1 MGITFT
7 ETQRQVIEKRG
18 CNLLV
23 SAAAGSGKTAV
34 LVERIVEMVCGGENP
49 VDIDRLLVV
58 TFTNAAAAQMR
69 ERVSRALNDRLA
81 RDPANE
87 HLQRQTTLLYNAQIT
102 TIDSFCLFVLRNQFH
117 TIGLDPGF
125 RIAEEGELRLL
136 RADVLAAVIE
146 EAYGKEDPA
155 FLHCMEY
162 FSVGSRDE
170 AVEKE
175 VLKLYDFAMSM
186 PFPEEWLTGRKED
199 YRLPAAEE
207 LGRYQETAALDETEE
222 REGAVCDPLG
232 LPWAALFMEHVRF
245 VLKGCADRLEEALRL
260 CGEPDGPYFYGELL
274 EKERELIERLLRLC
288 GGAEKGDGTGG
299 ETADTGSAAGGGTTD
314 AERAA
319 GGGTADAARAA
330 GTDYDGLCGAF
341 AAVVFGRLPS
351 KRDATVQTAK
361 REAAKALRDSVKEA
375 VSDLRTQFF
384 TGSAGQVCR
393 QMESCQAAVSSL
405 VDLTLAFKAAFDEA
419 KREKNILDFDDIEH
433 FALQALLRREG
444 DGYAPT
450 ETALAY
456 RSRFHEILIDE
467 YQDSN
472 MVQEYLLSC
481 ISGESEGRYN
491 RFMVGDVKQSIYK
504 FRLARPELFLEKQE
518 AYGGAEEN
526 TQRIDLHQN
535 FRSRREVIDSVNAVF
550 ARIMGKEMG
559 GIVYDEKAAL
569 HPGAVYPQREGDFSE
584 DVSNITQL
592 LLFQE
597 EKPAAE
603 AFAKG
608 EPEKQAAFAR
618 QAAGPGAA
626 SGRQAAE
633 DGKAQAALSVK
644 EQEAYGVAAQI
655 KTLLR
660 EFQVTDKETGAL
672 RRASYRDMVILL
684 RTLSGWDEVFK
695 RVLEEEGIPVH
706 VTSRTGYFAAA
717 EVQELLHFLRI
728 LDNPLQDIPLYGV
741 LHTYLGGF
749 SEEEIAL
756 VRAACPKKKYLYDAL
771 TACAGGEMTGG
782 VSGNQPDTDRAETGQ
797 TAMGQAYTEQAAIEQ
812 TDAGQTVIG
821 QAYTEQTAIE
831 QTDAGQTA
839 TEQAVNRQDALVGKD
854 LQDKITG
861 FLDKITEYRE
871 MSVYLPVH
879 ELLQII
885 LRETGYLHYVA
896 ARPEGGRR
904 RANVEMLLV
913 KAADYEKTSYFGLYH
928 FLRYMEQL
936 EKYEVDYGEAAMQD
950 ENADVVRIMSI
961 HKSKGLEFPVCFVSG
976 LAAGFRKKEG
986 SGILAVDVDAGIG
999 VDYVDP
1005 ERRVKGKNLRKNAI
1019 ALKLRRDSLA
1029 EELRILYVA
1038 MTRAEE
1044 KLILTGVVKNP
1055 EKTAA
1060 ALLPLRRRK
1069 HTLLSYDVLLG
1080 QDSFLSLLLSALSG
1094 SRCLDGFYEACGM
1107 ESAPDAPEYATDMAF
1122 AVKLTGWDHVVEK
1135 KIEETVLGIEAKK
1148 KLLFADFAEAVN
1160 ENLMTELS
1168 RRFSYAYP
1176 HGNLRDLYTKTTVSE
1191 LKMAGMQE
1199 TDEAAARL
1207 FEEKPAVP
1215 YLPKFLRA
1223 DESVSGSMRGS
1234 AFHKVMELF
1243 DFCELTDEVSANRQT
1258 TEALLKEQMARMLQ
1272 TGRLSE
1278 GYYEAVSVPKL
1289 VDFLTGRA
1297 ASRMARAARAG
1308 KLFKEQP
1315 FVMGIPASRLGS
1327 GFPAEETVLIQ
1338 GIIDVFFEEED
1349 GLVVLDYKTDAV
1361 SAAAELVK
1369 RYQVQL
1375 TYYSEALAQI
1385 YGYEA
1390 GEGGKTVKER
1400 LIYSFKLG
1408 EEISL

>member
-1 MGITFT
+1 MKITFT
-7 ETQRQVIEKRG
+7 ETQRQVIEIRD

-23 SAAAGSGKTAV
+23 AAAAGSGKTAV
-34 LVERIVEMVCGGENP
+34 LVERIVEMVCDGENP

-81 RDPANE
+81 LDPGNE

-125 RIAEEGELRLL
+125 RIAEEGELKLL
-136 RADVLAAVIE
+136 RADVLADVIE
-146 EAYGKEDPA
+146 DAYAKEDPA

-162 FSVGSRDE
+162 FSVGSRDD

-175 VLKLYDFAMSM
+175 ALKLYDFAMSM
-186 PFPEEWLTGRKED
+186 PFPEEWLAERKED
-199 YRLPAAEE
+199 YRLDVPGEP
-207 LGRYQETAALDETEE
+207 GHVRRTAAFEEADEG
-222 REGAVCDPLG
+222 RDEGFCDPLR
-232 LPWAALFMEHVRF
+232 LPWAALFMDHVRF
-245 VLKGCADRLEEALRL
+245 VLKGCADRLEEAVRL
-260 CGEPDGPYFYGELL
+260 CEEPDGPYFYGELL
-274 EKERELIERLLRLC
+274 ETEREMMERLLRLC
-288 GGAEKGDGTGG
+288 GGMEKD
-299 ETADTGSAAGGGTTD
+299 AGSVNAA
-314 AERAA
+314 
-319 GGGTADAARAA
+319 
-330 GTDYDGLCGAF
+330 DYDSLCAAF

-351 KRDATVQTAK
+351 KRDASVQTAK

-375 VSDLRTQFF
+375 VSELRAQFF
-384 TGSAGQVCR
+384 GGSAGQVCR
-393 QMESCQAAVSSL
+393 QMEACQAALAAL
-405 VDLTLAFKAAFDEA
+405 VDLTLAFKEAFDRA

-433 FALQALLRREG
+433 FALQTLLRREG
-444 DGYAPT
+444 DSYVPT

-456 RSRFHEILIDE
+456 RSRFHEIMIDE

-472 MVQEYLLSC
+472 LVQEYLLSC

-518 AYGGAEEN
+518 VYGSGAEN
-526 TQRIDLHQN
+526 ARRIDLHQN

-550 ARIMGKEMG
+550 ARIMGKELG
-559 GIVYDEKAAL
+559 GIAYDEKAAL
-569 HPGAVYPQREGDFSE
+569 HPGASYPGQAEGLSE
-584 DVSNITQL
+584 ETSNVTELI
-592 LLFQE
+592 LFQE
-597 EKPAAE
+597 EKKEAE
-603 AFAKG
+603 ASA
-608 EPEKQAAFAR
+608 
-618 QAAGPGAA
+618 
-626 SGRQAAE
+626 
-633 DGKAQAALSVK
+633 K
-644 EQEAYGVAAQI
+644 EQEAYGVAARI
-655 KTLLR
+655 KELLR
-660 EFQVTDKETGAL
+660 DFRVTDRETGML
-672 RRASYRDMVILL
+672 RKASFRDIVILL

-706 VTSRTGYFAAA
+706 VTSRTGYFAAS

-749 SEEEIAL
+749 SEDEIAL
-756 VRAACPKKKYLYDAL
+756 VRAACPKKRYLYDAL
-771 TACAGGEMTGG
+771 TACAGRKMTKEVNEMT
-782 VSGNQPDTDRAETGQ
+782 PDTDQAESADRAGGEAQAESADRAGGEAQAESAGRAGGETQADCGQ
-797 TAMGQAYTEQAAIEQ
+797 QGISEVLQVKIRKFLEKIAA
-812 TDAGQTVIG
+812 
-821 QAYTEQTAIE
+821 
-831 QTDAGQTA
+831 
-839 TEQAVNRQDALVGKD
+839 
-854 LQDKITG
+854 
-861 FLDKITEYRE
+861 YRE
-871 MSVYLPVH
+871 MSVYLSVH

-885 LRETGYLHYVA
+885 LRDTGYAHYVA

-1005 ERRVKGKNLRKNAI
+1005 QRRVKGKNLRKSAV
-1019 ALKLRRDSLA
+1019 ALKLKRDSLA

-1044 KLILTGVVKNP
+1044 KLILTGIVKNP

-1060 ALLPLRRRK
+1060 SLLPLRRRRRS
-1069 HTLLSYDVLLG
+1069 LLSYDVLLG
-1080 QDSFLSLLLSALSG
+1080 QDSYMTLLLAALSG
-1094 SRCLDGFYEACGM
+1094 NQCLDGFYEACGLTP
-1107 ESAPDAPEYATDMAF
+1107 EPAAPDYHSDMAF
-1122 AVKLTGWDHVVEK
+1122 AVKLTGWDHVVEE
-1135 KIEETVLGIEAKK
+1135 KIVETVLGMEAKRR
-1148 KLLFADFAEAVN
+1148 LLLADSAKEADEV
-1160 ENLMTELS
+1160 LMTELS
-1168 RRFSYAYP
+1168 RRFSYEYP

-1191 LKMAGMQE
+1191 LKMAGMRE
-1199 TDEAAARL
+1199 TDEAAAEL
-1207 FEEKPAVP
+1207 FQEKPVVP
-1215 YLPKFLRA
+1215 YVPRFLRS
-1223 DESVSGSMRGS
+1223 DENVSGSMRGS

-1243 DFCELTDEVSANRQT
+1243 DFQKLTYEVNNDRQAA
-1258 TEALLKEQMARMLQ
+1258 EALLMEQIAWMRQ
-1272 TGRLSE
+1272 TGRLAQ
-1278 GYYEAVSVPKL
+1278 GFYEAVSVPKL
-1289 VDFLTGRA
+1289 VDFLTGKA
-1297 ASRMARAARAG
+1297 AFRMGEAARAG
-1308 KLFKEQP
+1308 KLYKEQP
-1315 FVMGIPASRLGS
+1315 FVMGIPTSRLGD

-1349 GLVVLDYKTDAV
+1349 GFVVLDYKTDAV

-1375 TYYSEALAQI
+1375 SYYSEALDQI
-1385 YGYEA
+1385 FGYEA
-1390 GEGGKTVKER
+1390 GADKKPVKER
-1400 LIYSFKLG
+1400 IIYSFKLG
-1408 EEISL
+1408 EEIWL

>member
-1 MGITFT
+1 M
-7 ETQRQVIEKRG
+7 IEKRG

-34 LVERIVEMVCGGENP
+34 LVERIVEMVCDGENP

-81 RDPANE
+81 MDPANE

-125 RIAEEGELRLL
+125 RIAEEGELKLL
-136 RADVLAAVIE
+136 RSDVLAAVIE
-146 EAYGKEDPA
+146 DAYGKEDPA

-186 PFPEEWLTGRKED
+186 PFPEQWLAKRKGD
-199 YRLPAAEE
+199 YRL
-207 LGRYQETAALDETEE
+207 D
-222 REGAVCDPLG
+222 GAGESEQDAFCDPLT
-232 LPWAALFMEHVRF
+232 LPWAALFMEHTRL
-245 VLKGCADRLEEALRL
+245 VLKGCAEKLETAIRL
-260 CGEPDGPYFYGELL
+260 CEEPDGPYFYGELL
-274 EKERELIERLLRLC
+274 EKEREMAERLLRLC
-288 GGAEKGDGTGG
+288 CGMCDAVER
-299 ETADTGSAAGGGTTD
+299 ETD
-314 AERAA
+314 AVPDGSENR
-319 GGGTADAARAA
+319 T
-330 GTDYDGLCGAF
+330 TDYDVLCAAFGA
-341 AAVVFGRLPS
+341 AAFDRLPS
-351 KRDATVQTAK
+351 KRDTSVSPAK
-361 REAAKALRDSVKEA
+361 REAAKNLRDSVKEEIFE
-375 VSDLRTQFF
+375 LRTQFF
-384 TGSAGQVCR
+384 GGSAEQVCR
-393 QMESCQAAVSSL
+393 QMAECQTAVAAL
-405 VDLTLAFKAAFDEA
+405 VDLTLAFKEAFDAA
-419 KREKNILDFDDIEH
+419 KRDKNILDFDDIEH
-433 FALQALLRREG
+433 FALQVLLRREG
-444 DGYAPT
+444 DGYVPT

-456 RSRFHEILIDE
+456 RSRFHEIMIDE

-472 MVQEYLLSC
+472 LVQEYLLSC

-518 AYGGAEEN
+518 AYGGAQEN
-526 TQRIDLHQN
+526 ARRIDLHQN

-550 ARIMGKEMG
+550 RRMMGKEMG
-559 GIVYDEKAAL
+559 GIIYDEKAAL
-569 HPGAVYPQREGDFSE
+569 YPGASYPQRADGLSE
-584 DVSNITQL
+584 DASNVTQL

-597 EKPAAE
+597 EKATEESLAKKRAADQTVSEEQPAKKE
-603 AFAKG
+603 AVF
-608 EPEKQAAFAR
+608 
-618 QAAGPGAA
+618 
-626 SGRQAAE
+626 
-633 DGKAQAALSVK
+633 SVK

-655 KTLLR
+655 KKLLR
-660 EFQVTDKETGAL
+660 EFQVTDRETGAL
-672 RRASYRDMVILL
+672 RRAAFRDIVILL

-706 VTSRTGYFAAA
+706 VTSRTGYFAAT

-771 TACAGGEMTGG
+771 VICAGRKTTNTVNGILP
-782 VSGNQPDTDRAETGQ
+782 NTGQ
-797 TAMGQAYTEQAAIEQ
+797 ADE
-812 TDAGQTVIG
+812 TVQEISG
-821 QAYTEQTAIE
+821 EL
-831 QTDAGQTA
+831 
-839 TEQAVNRQDALVGKD
+839 R
-854 LQDKITG
+854 DKIAA
-861 FLDKITEYRE
+861 FLDKIAAYRE
-871 MSVYLPVH
+871 MSVYLSVH

-885 LRETGYLHYVA
+885 LRETGYLHDVA

-961 HKSKGLEFPVCFVSG
+961 HKSKGLEFPICFVSG

-1005 ERRVKGKNLRKNAI
+1005 ARRVKGKNLRKNAI
-1019 ALKLRRDSLA
+1019 ALKLKRDSLA

-1069 HTLLSYDVLLG
+1069 NSLLSYDVLLG
-1080 QDSFLSLLLSALSG
+1080 QDSFLTLLLCALSG
-1094 SRCLDGFYEACGM
+1094 NRCLDGFYEACGM
-1107 ESAPDAPEYATDMAF
+1107 TPGTDAPEYAVDMAF
-1122 AVKLTGWDHVVEK
+1122 AVKLTGWDHVVEE
-1135 KIEETVLGIEAKK
+1135 KIEETVLGMEARRR
-1148 KLLFADFAEAVN
+1148 LLFADSEEAVDGR
-1160 ENLMTELS
+1160 LMTELS
-1168 RRFSYAYP
+1168 RRFSYEYP

-1215 YLPKFLRA
+1215 YLPKFLRG
-1223 DESVSGSMRGS
+1223 DERVSGSMRGS

-1243 DFCELTDEVSANRQT
+1243 DFRKLTSEVNKNRQAA
-1258 TEALLKEQMARMLQ
+1258 EALLEEQMEGMRR
-1272 TGRLSE
+1272 TGRLSQE
-1278 GYYEAVSVPKL
+1278 YREAVSVPKL
-1289 VDFLTGRA
+1289 ADFLTGRA
-1297 ASRMARAARAG
+1297 AFRMAEAARAG

-1327 GFPAEETVLIQ
+1327 RFPAEETVLIQ

-1349 GLVVLDYKTDAV
+1349 GFVVLDYKTDAV
-1361 SAAAELVK
+1361 SCAEELVK

-1375 TYYSEALAQI
+1375 AYYSEALEQI
-1385 YGYEA
+1385 YGHEPGA
-1390 GEGGKTVKER
+1390 GGKPVKER

-1408 EEISL
+1408 EEITMIAPQDGSVSIRL